1 MNSCYEKQIPKS
13 KYIYEKSNS
22 ILIPVNK
29 NNILKQ
35 TEYGLKQGMFDPF
48 QSSPPNEFM
57 SKLRSRMSIYDSFV
71 TNDVNR
77 KSE

>member
-1 MNSCYEKQIPKS
+1 MNSYYEKQIPKF
-13 KYIYEKSNS
+13 KNIYEKSNS
-22 ILIPVNK
+22 ILIPANK
-29 NNILKQ
+29 NNTLLH
-35 TEYGLKQGMFDPF
+35 TEYSLKQGMFDPF

-57 SKLRSRMSIYDSFV
+57 AKLKSRMSIYDSFV